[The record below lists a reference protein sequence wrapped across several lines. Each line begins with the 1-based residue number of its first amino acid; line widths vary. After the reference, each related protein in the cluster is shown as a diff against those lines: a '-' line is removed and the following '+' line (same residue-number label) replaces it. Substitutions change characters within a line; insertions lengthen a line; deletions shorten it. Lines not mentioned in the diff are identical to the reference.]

1 MISGGTSNI
10 KSNIK
15 KLIYL
20 VVLFAM
26 SVCQAGSYDDFFMAI
41 KRDDAAEVSQLLN
54 LGFDPN
60 TLNPTGIPGLVL
72 AIREPSLKVADV
84 LINWPKTN
92 IEARTPQDE
101 SPLMLA
107 ALLGLEEVCQRLID
121 KDADVNKPGWTPL
134 HYAATRGHLAVI
146 QMLIDHDAYID
157 AASPNNTTPLMMA
170 AQYGTPLAVKLLLEA
185 GADPLLKND
194 LGLTAIDFAQRV
206 NQLDSVEMISS
217 FIRGRQPK
225 GVW

>member
-1 MISGGTSNI
+1 VISGGTSNI

-84 LINWPKTN
+84 LMNWPKTN

-134 HYAATRGHLAVI
+134 HYAATRGHLEVM
-146 QMLIDHDAYID
+146 QLLIDHFAYID

-170 AQYGTPLAVKLLLEA
+170 AQYGTPLTVKLLLEA

-194 LGLTAIDFAQRV
+194 LGLTAIDFAQRSS
-206 NQLDSVEMISS
+206 QLDSVEMISS